1 MTSAVISPPA
11 GRAPATTIGFRNLL
25 LSEWTKLRS
34 VRSTYWTTILAAFLT
49 VGLGAVVCIR
59 WAQLITNAD
68 PGKIDGFDPTLTSL
82 SGVYLA
88 QIAIGTLGVLVISS
102 EYGTGMIRATFAA
115 VPQRRAVLAAK
126 AIVFGACTLVM
137 GEVLSFAAFGI
148 GQAILS
154 TAHPHVSGIQASAS
168 LTQPEVLRAVCG
180 AGLYLTVGRPAR
192 IRPRCG
198 DTPHCRRATCLL
210 RCSVRPQRDRGL
222 AADELAQRH
231 HAVSAGQCR

>member
-11 GRAPATTIGFRNLL
+11 ERSPATTIGFSNLL

-68 PGKIDGFDPTLTSL
+68 PGKIDGFDPTMTSL

-102 EYGTGMIRATFAA
+102 EYGTGMIRASFVA
-115 VPQRRAVLAAK
+115 VPQRRAVLAAT
-126 AIVFGACTLVM
+126 AIVFGAGTV
-137 GEVLSFAAFGI
+137 VI
-148 GQAILS
+148 GQVMSFGALAVGQGVLAA
-154 TAHPHVSGIQASAS
+154 AHPHVCGIQASAS
-168 LTQPEVLRAVCG
+168 LSQREVLRAVCG
-180 AGLYLTVGRPAR
+180 AG
-192 IRPRCG
+192 
-198 DTPHCRRATCLL
+198 
-210 RCSVRPQRDRGL
+210 
-222 AADELAQRH
+222 
-231 HAVSAGQCR
+231 